1 MAEFRARARAAAER
15 FRAAL
20 ADVRGTQTRLLFDE
34 CITPNVDTSFGREH
48 GFARMRS
55 IDDFR
60 AAVPI
65 RTYDEMVPWIER
77 AAAGERGVLTAED
90 PLCFNRTSGT
100 GSVPKRIPVTRTYR
114 MTHDRDR
121 ALTAWGLVDEK
132 HPELLA
138 HDNALVNLV
147 RDIRPVTTTTSG
159 GIPWLPFSIGC
170 ANHLRD
176 ELRGEPGTAAEWALV
191 PESITDEQERKYYR
205 LRLAIE
211 HDVRGFF
218 ATNPSTLL
226 VLADQLQSALPRLIR
241 ELTEGTVCGV
251 PGRAPARERAR
262 ELEALVGRRF
272 TMKDV
277 WPRLSV
283 VMAWTAASCG
293 LYLPRVLERYGEG
306 VQVQPVLSNSS
317 EGPLTMVSTEHL
329 TAGPPCITDVFYE
342 LLPVGGAQTLLADE
356 LEVGGE
362 YEMIMTQSC
371 GLYRYA
377 IGDVFRVAS
386 RQGNVPLIE
395 FVGRKGVVSSF
406 TGEKLT
412 EAHIQQ
418 VLETLP
424 ADCGHATCF
433 PRWGEPPFYIFIV
446 ESAQPQPAL
455 AAQLDAELC
464 RRNEEYASKRE
475 TSRLACA
482 EVQVVP
488 PGTFARYRD
497 RLATAGTAP
506 DQVKHKLIHRDDS
519 ALPVLLASRDA

>member
-1 MAEFRARARAAAER
+1 MVEFRVRADAAAQR

-20 ADVRGTQTRLLFDE
+20 ADARGTQTRLLFDE

-77 AAAGERGVLTAED
+77 AAAGEKGVLTAED

-100 GSVPKRIPVTRTYR
+100 GSAPKLIPVTRSYR

-121 ALTAWGLVDEK
+121 ALAAWGLVAER
-132 HPELLA
+132 HPDLLA
-138 HDNALVNLV
+138 HENALVNLV

-176 ELRGEPGTAAEWALV
+176 ELQGEPGTAAEWALV
-191 PESITDEQERKYYR
+191 PEHITDEQERKYYR

-226 VLADQLQSALPRLIR
+226 VLADQLHAALPRLIR

-251 PGRAPARERAR
+251 PGRAPAPERAR
-262 ELEALVGRRF
+262 ELEAFVGRRI
-272 TMKDV
+272 TMKHV
-277 WPRLSV
+277 WPALSV
-283 VMAWTAASCG
+283 VMSWTAASCG

-342 LLPVGGAQTLLADE
+342 LLPVGGTQTQLVDE
-356 LEVGGE
+356 LDVGAE
-362 YEMIMTQSC
+362 YAMIMTQSC

-395 FVGRKGVVSSF
+395 FVGREGVVSSF

-412 EAHIQQ
+412 EAHIVQ
-418 VLETLP
+418 TL
-424 ADCGHATCF
+424 ATVDVGHATCF
-433 PRWGEPPFYIFIV
+433 PRWGEPPYYTFVV
-446 ESAQPQPAL
+446 ESPRTDDTL
-455 AAQLDAELC
+455 AARLDAELC
-464 RRNEEYASKRE
+464 RHNEEYASKRE
-475 TSRLACA
+475 TARLAPA
-482 EVQVVP
+482 QVQFVA

-497 RLATAGTAP
+497 LLAKTGTAP
-506 DQVKHKLIHRDDS
+506 DQVKHKLIHRDDK
-519 ALPVLLASRDA
+519 AMATLLAASRDA